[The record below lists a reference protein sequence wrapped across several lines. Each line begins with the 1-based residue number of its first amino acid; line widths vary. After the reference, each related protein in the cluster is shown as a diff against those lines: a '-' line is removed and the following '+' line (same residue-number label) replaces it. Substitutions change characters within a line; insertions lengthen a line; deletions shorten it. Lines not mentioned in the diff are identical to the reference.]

1 MPALITRLTAD
12 ANRWQQRIPPLGF
25 GYAVIRKYGEDSGAR
40 LAALLTYYGFLSLIP
55 ILLIVVWSVSQVL
68 RNDPELRDEFIAAVI
83 PDSLSEAITSAL
95 AAMPSSPLPLLI
107 GIIGLL
113 FTGNGIVFTG
123 YEIINQIQGVPHRD
137 RLGFLPR
144 YLRAFTTLLVLLL
157 GIAALGGIAVGVARL
172 DTGAAGLGVG
182 LVASWAVLTAV
193 LLACVALLSSTT
205 GSWRAAWPGAIIGG
219 AILTVLVALG
229 SWVLSILVGR
239 SGAVY
244 GPFAAVVGLFSLL
257 YFVSQGLVFA
267 AEIAVVHRKRLWP
280 RSLIPS
286 QPTPADQ
293 ASLAL
298 RTRIEERTEAD
309 QVAATVAADPEP
321 SPAQASEAG

>member
-1 MPALITRLTAD
+1 MSALVARVIAE
-12 ANRWQQRIPPLGF
+12 ANRWQQRIPPVGF

-40 LAALLTYYGFLSLIP
+40 LAALLTYYGFLSSIP
-55 ILLIVVWSVSQVL
+55 ILLIVVWAVSQVL
-68 RNDPELRDEFIAAVI
+68 RDDPALRDEFIAAVI
-83 PDSLSEAITSAL
+83 PDSLNEAITSAL
-95 AAMPSSPLPLLI
+95 AAMPSSPLPLVI

-144 YLRAFTTLLVLLL
+144 YIRAFATLFVLLL

-172 DTGAAGLGVG
+172 GPGFLGIGLGLLG
-182 LVASWAVLTAV
+182 SWTVLALV
-193 LLACVALLSSTT
+193 LLSCVALLSSTP
-205 GSWRAAWPGAIIGG
+205 GAWRAAWPGAIIGG
-219 AILTVLVALG
+219 AILTILVTLGGWLLSVLV
-229 SWVLSILVGR
+229 SR

-267 AEIAVVHRKRLWP
+267 AEIAVVRRKRLWP
-280 RSLIPS
+280 RSLVPAE
-286 QPTPADQ
+286 PTPADQ

-309 QVAATVAADPEP
+309 QVAATVTSDPQP
-321 SPAQASEAG
+321 SPESDREAG

>member
-12 ANRWQQRIPPLGF
+12 ANRWQQRTPPLGF

-40 LAALLTYYGFLSLIP
+40 LAALLTYYGFLSSIP
-55 ILLIVVWSVSQVL
+55 ILLIVVWTVSQIL
-68 RNDPELRDEFIAAVI
+68 RDDPALRDEFIAAVI
-83 PDSLSEAITSAL
+83 PDSLTEAITSAL
-95 AAMPSSPLPLLI
+95 AAMPSSPLPLVI

-144 YLRAFTTLLVLLL
+144 YLRAFTTLLVLFV
-157 GIAALGGIAVGVARL
+157 GIAALGGIAVGITRL
-172 DTGAAGLGVG
+172 DAGFLGLGLG
-182 LVASWAVLTAV
+182 LIASWGVLTAV
-193 LLACVALLSSTT
+193 LLVCVALLSSTS
-205 GSWRAAWPGAIIGG
+205 GGWRAAWPGAIIGG
-219 AILTVLVALG
+219 AILT
-229 SWVLSILVGR
+229 ILVTLGGWLLSMLVSR

-257 YFVSQGLVFA
+257 YFVSQGLVFS
-267 AEIAVVHRKRLWP
+267 AEIAVVRRKRLWP
-280 RSLIPS
+280 RSLVPAE
-286 QPTPADQ
+286 PTPADQ

-309 QVAATVAADPEP
+309 QVAATVTSDPQP
-321 SPAQASEAG
+321 SPESDREAG